1 MATMNDFFPEIEVSH
16 AAAEAIA
23 RGLYAVAKVD
33 GVHEREAALVA
44 SFWADVGGGAGALAE
59 LERGATITAPE
70 LSAALSNNDLRSLFL
85 KTSYLLAWADGKVT
99 DAERKIIAEFSKALG
114 VAAPDLGKLE
124 VAVKEYLLSHLSPV
138 KNTDAVVAVA
148 KKLGV

>member
-1 MATMNDFFPEIEVSH
+1 MIDFYPEIEVNQ

-44 SFWADVGGGAGALAE
+44 SFWGEVGGSAGALAE
-59 LERGATITAPE
+59 LERGATISSAE
-70 LSAALSNNDLRSLFL
+70 LSAALGSAQLRHLFL
-85 KTSYLLAWADGKVT
+85 KTSVLLAWADGKVT
-99 DAERKIIAEFSKALG
+99 DAERKIIGEFAGALG
-114 VAAPDLGKLE
+114 VGAAELGRLE
-124 VAVKEYLLSHLSPV
+124 AAVKEYLLSHLSNV
-138 KNTDAVVAVA
+138 QNTPAVANVA